1 LIAQAKAVRLHLR
14 RVPAAP
20 RAVFGAGD
28 PVAEGLMSQPSGM
41 TACIGLRAK
50 TARAIAVVLA
60 GTAAMPRAVV
70 RTEIALASPADP
82 ALFQP
87 YHEVMDLPW
96 ERAIAAVQNAE
107 RAIEAAASKEL
118 QLLIEQLRSRGID
131 VSCVGI
137 VGAPERNLAA
147 IGSPHIRAHAAEG
160 VLFRHAL
167 QVGAQAND
175 LPSAIHSERGIEASA
190 VASLGVSLDDMRAR
204 LAEIGRVVGSPW
216 RADEKAAAM
225 AAWIGLAGVRRPVAK
240 VGYQKKE
247 L

>member
-1 LIAQAKAVRLHLR
+1 MIAQAKAVRLHLR

-28 PVAEGLMSQPSGM
+28 PVPEGLMSQPSGT

-70 RTEIALASPADP
+70 RTEITLASPADP

-87 YHEVMDLPW
+87 YHEVMALPW
-96 ERAIAAVQNAE
+96 E

-131 VSCVGI
+131 VSCIGI

-204 LAEIGRVVGSPW
+204 LAEIGRVLGSPW

-225 AAWIGLAGVRRPVAK
+225 AAWIGLAGAKRPVAK
-240 VGYQKKE
+240 VRYQRKE